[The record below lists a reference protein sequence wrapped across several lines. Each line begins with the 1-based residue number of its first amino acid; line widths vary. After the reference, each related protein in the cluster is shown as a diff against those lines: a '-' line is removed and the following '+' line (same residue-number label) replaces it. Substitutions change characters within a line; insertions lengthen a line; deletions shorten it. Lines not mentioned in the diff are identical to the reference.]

1 MTDAQRVSA
10 TTLTNAPSVQ
20 VTQEVL
26 MHVIPDITAPLPPAF
41 VDKIAQLLPNQRL
54 VATGKLATQLDSV
67 KESLALL
74 TALTEAQA
82 VPVAQPNLSSTPLVV
97 LNNSVKV
104 V

>member
-10 TTLTNAPSVQ
+10 TTLTNAPSVKSL
-20 VTQEVL
+20 VM

-41 VDKIAQLLPNQRL
+41 ADKIAQLLPNPRS

-67 KESLALL
+67 KESLAFI
-74 TALTEAQA
+74 TTMTEAQA
-82 VPVAQPNLSSTPLVV
+82 VPVAQPNLSSTPLVIF
-97 LNNSVKV
+97 NSSVKV